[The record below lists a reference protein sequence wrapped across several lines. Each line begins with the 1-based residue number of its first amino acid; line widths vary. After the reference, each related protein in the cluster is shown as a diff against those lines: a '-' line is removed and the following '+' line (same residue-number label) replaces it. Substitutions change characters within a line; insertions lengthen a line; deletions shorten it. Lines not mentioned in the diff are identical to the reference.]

1 MYFYCYDRQVQKVRQ
16 QSNSNMWKQSPTYI
30 EKNEIQIYWTTQLV
44 QMQENS
50 MVQQKYIS

>member
-1 MYFYCYDRQVQKVRQ
+1 MYFYCYDRQIQKVRQ

-44 QMQENS
+44 Q
-50 MVQQKYIS
+50 QKYTS